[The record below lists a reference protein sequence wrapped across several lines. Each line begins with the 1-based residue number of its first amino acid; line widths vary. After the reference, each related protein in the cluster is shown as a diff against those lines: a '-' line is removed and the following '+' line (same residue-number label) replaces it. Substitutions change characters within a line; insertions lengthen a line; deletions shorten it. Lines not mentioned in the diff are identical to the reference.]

1 MHSETTIV
9 SWQPLWIPYRLPQC
23 DSPTAID
30 SAHFLQYYF
39 LYAIAKTSKII
50 IIMKKVFF
58 SLVLLCG
65 LALFSTSCNKDN
77 GNNGNSNVTPEV
89 QSGEMTVDNNTSDI
103 VTAKAVT
110 YGQKNAIVLA
120 SKEMTASDNEGI
132 AIIFNGNITP
142 GTYTMGNSKD
152 PNPTV
157 VGFHDFNLGELP
169 FIMGADTL
177 FYGDTYYW
185 MNGELAVVQNSDS
198 TYQVVLSQCMGAND
212 NGQSVNLALN
222 FTGPLGPY
230 TFDANNKFKIKNI
243 ESPIGLAGLT
253 QLSGLSSLG
262 LDVKSMLFMS
272 ANRKRF
278 YIVSYLGGQLVDG
291 EYNLGYIGTPWVP
304 RFPCVHV
311 ALDGDFWTFQPQTGY
326 IAKEGTL
333 KVVTNDDG
341 TKTVTMENLKLKN
354 VEHDSE
360 LFWPLLDGSL
370 QYHGY
375 MYELSL

>member
-1 MHSETTIV
+1 
-9 SWQPLWIPYRLPQC
+9 
-23 DSPTAID
+23 
-30 SAHFLQYYF
+30 
-39 LYAIAKTSKII
+39 
-50 IIMKKVFF
+50 MKKVFF
-58 SLVLLCG
+58 SLVLFCG
-65 LALFSTSCNKDN
+65 LALLGTSCNKDN

-89 QSGEMTVDNNTSDI
+89 EAGAMTIGSKTMDIATS
-103 VTAKAVT
+103 KAVN

-120 SKEMTASDNEGI
+120 SKEMTAAKNEGI

-142 GTYTMGNSKD
+142 GTYKIGNNTKD
-152 PNPTV
+152 PVPTV
-157 VGFHDFNLGELP
+157 VGFHEFNLGELP

-185 MNGELAVVQNSDS
+185 MNG
-198 TYQVVLSQCMGAND
+198 VLSVTENNGTYTVILSQSMGANHD
-212 NGQSVNLALN
+212 GQTVQLALN
-222 FTGPLGPY
+222 FQGTLPPY
-230 TFDANNKFKIKNI
+230 QFDADNKFKIKNI
-243 ESPIGLAGLT
+243 ESPIGLAGITALNG
-253 QLSGLSSLG
+253 LSGLG

-272 ANRKRF
+272 ADRKRF
-278 YIVSYLGGQLVDG
+278 FIVSYLGGQVVDG
-291 EYNLGYIGTPWVP
+291 EYNLGYIGTPYLPV
-304 RFPCVHV
+304 FPCVHV

-341 TKTVTMENLKLKN
+341 TKTVIMQNLKLKN

-360 LFWPLLDGSL
+360 FFFPILDGSL

>member
-1 MHSETTIV
+1 
-9 SWQPLWIPYRLPQC
+9 
-23 DSPTAID
+23 
-30 SAHFLQYYF
+30 
-39 LYAIAKTSKII
+39 
-50 IIMKKVFF
+50 MKKAFF
-58 SLVLLCG
+58 SLMLLCG

-89 QSGEMTVDNNTSDI
+89 QSGEMTVGNNTSNI
-103 VTAKAVT
+103 VTAKAVK

-120 SKEMTASDNEGI
+120 NKEMTSADNEGI
-132 AIIFNGNITP
+132 AIIFNGDIVT
-142 GTYTMGNSKD
+142 GTYTMGNNSKD
-152 PNPTV
+152 PVPTV
-157 VGFHDFNLGELP
+157 VGFHEFNLGELP
-169 FIMGADTL
+169 FIMGADTV

-185 MNGELAVVQNSDS
+185 MNGLLSVTENNG
-198 TYQVVLSQCMGAND
+198 TYTVVLSQSMGTNA
-212 NGQSVNLALN
+212 NGQNVNLALN
-222 FTGPLGPY
+222 FNGTLPPY
-230 TFDANNKFKIKNI
+230 TFDANNKFKIKNT

-262 LDVKSMLFMS
+262 LDVKSMIFMS

-311 ALDGDFWTFQPQTGY
+311 ALDSDFWTFQPQTGY

-341 TKTVTMENLKLKN
+341 TKTVIMENLKLKN
-354 VEHDSE
+354 VEHNDE
-360 LFWPLLDGSL
+360 FFFPILDGSL

>member
-1 MHSETTIV
+1 
-9 SWQPLWIPYRLPQC
+9 
-23 DSPTAID
+23 
-30 SAHFLQYYF
+30 
-39 LYAIAKTSKII
+39 
-50 IIMKKVFF
+50 MKKAFF
-58 SLVLLCG
+58 SLMLLCG

-89 QSGEMTVDNNTSDI
+89 QSGEMTVGNNTSNI
-103 VTAKAVT
+103 VTAKAVK

-120 SKEMTASDNEGI
+120 NKEMTAADNEGI
-132 AIIFNGNITP
+132 AIIFNGDIVT
-142 GTYTMGNSKD
+142 GTYTMGNNSKD
-152 PNPTV
+152 PVPTV
-157 VGFHDFNLGELP
+157 VGFHEFNLGELP
-169 FIMGADTL
+169 FIMGADTV

-185 MNGELAVVQNSDS
+185 MNGLLSVTENNG
-198 TYQVVLSQCMGAND
+198 TYTVVLSQSMGTNA
-212 NGQSVNLALN
+212 NGQNVNLALN
-222 FTGPLGPY
+222 FNGTLPPY
-230 TFDANNKFKIKNI
+230 TFDANNKFKIKNT

-262 LDVKSMLFMS
+262 LDVKSMIFMS

-311 ALDGDFWTFQPQTGY
+311 ALDSDFWTFQPQTGY

-360 LFWPLLDGSL
+360 FFWPLLDGSL